1 MSRLHCPQGR
11 DAGNQKSRLGT
22 SPPDDN
28 NKICLL
34 RRDPA
39 WDEDCTMIIWQHL
52 LKARRCAHLSTG
64 GPARM
69 SDSSLLTFGAA
80 PGF

>member
-1 MSRLHCPQGR
+1 
-11 DAGNQKSRLGT
+11 
-22 SPPDDN
+22 
-28 NKICLL
+28 
-34 RRDPA
+34 
-39 WDEDCTMIIWQHL
+39 MIIWQHL